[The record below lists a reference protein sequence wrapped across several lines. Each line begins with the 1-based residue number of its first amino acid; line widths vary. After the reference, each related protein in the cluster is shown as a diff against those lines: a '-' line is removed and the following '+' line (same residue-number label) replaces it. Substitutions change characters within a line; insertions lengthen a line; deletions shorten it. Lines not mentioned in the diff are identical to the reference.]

1 MSAHGASAWIRD
13 LTAVAAGEGGLVGNK
28 ALRQGLLLQ
37 AGFPVTPG
45 FCLTTHAIAAWHADD
60 ALRDAVRAALLD
72 AYRQLGG
79 CVAVRSSAVEE
90 DGNGASYAGIYASE
104 LAVTGETALLAAVER
119 CLASWSEPA
128 AADYR
133 RRLGHDDGALALLV
147 QQLVPAI
154 AAGIAYTRAPLD
166 DSRHEVHIDAVWG
179 LAEPLAAGRV
189 AGDSFVLSHR
199 GRLLRRRIVAKE
211 HALAVDGMHAVRA
224 QRVRAACLT
233 PQQAREIAQLALR
246 AEAHF
251 GAPQDVEFAIDV
263 RGAWILQSRPLV
275 AARPAGGAGLERYLA
290 GERRRLARKFTELRR
305 RGLLHG
311 RELVLSNGNIG
322 ELLPTPTVM
331 SFGLFRD
338 IFAGRHGAIVRGR
351 ARLGYRFDPRCVDHL
366 YERVAGQACFNL
378 EVDAATFDD
387 GAAPD
392 VQHYLAR
399 VAADASL
406 ANYPEIRL
414 YGQNELDGEAAQTR
428 AAFQQGM
435 RAAARDFL
443 RRYAG
448 EIAPRLG
455 VPANLENDV
464 GDAADPQ
471 AIVRGIA
478 RLMGFLR
485 TGPCVEFV
493 VAARLGF
500 HFAAE
505 LRAQLVRRLGAD
517 DGEALCARLLSGL
530 PDSLVTRQALWLEE
544 VGQGRRTQAAYL
556 EAYGHC
562 ADNELELSE
571 PRLAEQPARLAAL
584 LDNLAASGRHPAAEF
599 ARQQAERA
607 ATEAALPRRLADAG
621 MAEDEQ
627 ADLIEALRFAQQLLP
642 LRETIKH
649 HYTAVYALIRRGVLR
664 VAAGLGW
671 PEDLI
676 FHLYPRELPAALRDP
691 QGLRRRA
698 ERRAEEHALAR
709 LAARLRCVP
718 NVVFGSRLDAIGMPA
733 ALSGAGAGQGWC
745 GAPLSPGRVSG
756 VARVLEAGA
765 PLPAGGWRGDEILV
779 LRAANLGV
787 TPLFRVVAGVI
798 VEVGG
803 LLAHSAC
810 QAREAGIP
818 AIALSDATRLIPDGA
833 RIVIDGASGRVV
845 LVQHLPEDIDNER
858 EDRHESEHSLATV

>member
-1 MSAHGASAWIRD
+1 VSTNGATAWIRD
-13 LTAVAAGEGGLVGNK
+13 LADVAPDEGGVVGNK

-37 AGFPVTPG
+37 AGFPVSPG
-45 FCLTTHAIAAWHADD
+45 FCLSTHAIAAWNADG
-60 ALRDAVRAALLD
+60 AARDAVRAALLE

-90 DGNGASYAGIYASE
+90 DGTGASYAGIYASE
-104 LAVTGETALLAAVER
+104 LAVTGEAAVLAAVER

-133 RRLGHDDGALALLV
+133 QRLGHADGALALLV

-166 DSRHEVHIDAVWG
+166 GNRREVHIDAVWG

-189 AGDSFVLSHR
+189 TGDSFVLSHR
-199 GRLLRRRIVAKE
+199 GRLLRRRIAAKE
-211 HALAVDGMHAVRA
+211 YALAVGGTHAVRA
-224 QRVRAACLT
+224 QRVREACLT
-233 PQQAREIAQLALR
+233 PQQARAIALLALR

-275 AARPAGGAGLERYLA
+275 AARPAGGPALERYLA
-290 GERRRLARKFTELRR
+290 GERRRLARKFAELRR
-305 RGLLHG
+305 RGILHG
-311 RELVLSNGNIG
+311 SELVLSNGNIG
-322 ELLPTPTVM
+322 ELLPTPTAM

-338 IFAGRHGAIVRGR
+338 LFAGRHGAIVRGR
-351 ARLGYRFDPRCVDHL
+351 RRLGYRFDPRCVDHL

-378 EVDAATFDD
+378 EVDAATFND
-387 GAAPD
+387 GAAPA
-392 VQHYLAR
+392 VAHYLAR
-399 VAADASL
+399 VAADPSL

-414 YGQNELDGEAAQTR
+414 YGQDEIRGQAAQTR
-428 AAFQQGM
+428 VAFQRGM

-443 RRYAG
+443 QRYAG

-455 VPANLENDV
+455 VPAHLKLDA
-464 GDAADPQ
+464 GDAAEPQ
-471 AIVRGIA
+471 AMVRGIA
-478 RLMGFLR
+478 RLMRFLR

-505 LRAQLVRRLGAD
+505 VRGALVRRFGA

-544 VGQGRRTQAAYL
+544 VGQGRRPQAAYL
-556 EAYGHC
+556 AAYGHC
-562 ADNELELSE
+562 ADNELELAE
-571 PRLAEQPARLAAL
+571 PRLAEQPARLAAQL
-584 LDNLAASGRHPAAEF
+584 VNLAASGRHPAAEF

-607 ATEAALPRRLADAG
+607 ATEAALPGRLANAG
-621 MAEDEQ
+621 MADDER
-627 ADLIEALRFAQQLLP
+627 ADFIEALGFAQQLLP

-649 HYTAVYALIRRGVLR
+649 HYTAVYALIRRDVLR

-671 PEDLI
+671 PGNLI
-676 FHLYPRELPAALRDP
+676 FHLHPRELPAALRDP
-691 QGLRRRA
+691 QRLRRRA

-718 NVVFGSRLDAIGMPA
+718 DVVFGSRLEAIGVPA
-733 ALSGAGAGQGWC
+733 ALSGAGAGQGWR

-765 PLPAGGWRGDEILV
+765 QLPSGGWRGDEILV

-818 AIALSDATRLIPDGA
+818 AVALSDATRLIADGA
-833 RIVIDGASGRVV
+833 HIVIDGASGRVA
-845 LVQHLPEDIDNER
+845 LVQTSHEETADERQHTRNSGHHL
-858 EDRHESEHSLATV
+858 AAV

>member
-1 MSAHGASAWIRD
+1 MSTTGATGWIRD
-13 LTAVAAGEGGLVGNK
+13 LAEVAPDEGGVVGNK

-37 AGFPVTPG
+37 AGFPVSPG
-45 FCLTTHAIAAWHADD
+45 FCLTTQAIAAWNADG
-60 ALRDAVRAALLD
+60 AARDAVRAALRD
-72 AYRQLGG
+72 AYGQLGG

-90 DGNGASYAGIYASE
+90 DGTGASYAGIYASE
-104 LAVTGETALLAAVER
+104 LAVTGEAAVLAAVER

-128 AADYR
+128 AVEYR
-133 RRLGHDDGALALLV
+133 CRLGHADGALALLV

-154 AAGIAYTRAPLD
+154 AAGIVYTRAPLD
-166 DSRHEVHIDAVWG
+166 SRRREVHIDAVWG

-189 AGDSFVLSHR
+189 TGDSFVLSHR
-199 GRLLRRRIVAKE
+199 GRLLRRCIASKE
-211 HALAVDGMHAVRA
+211 YALGVGGMHAVRA
-224 QRVRAACLT
+224 QRVREACLT
-233 PQQAREIAQLALR
+233 PREARDIALLALR

-263 RGAWILQSRPLV
+263 RGAWIVQSRPLV
-275 AARPAGGAGLERYLA
+275 VARPAGGPALERYLA
-290 GERRRLARKFTELRR
+290 GERRRLAHKFADLRR
-305 RGLLHG
+305 RGILHG
-311 RELVLSNGNIG
+311 DELVLSNGNIG
-322 ELLPTPTVM
+322 ELLPTPTAM

-338 IFAGRHGAIVRGR
+338 LFAGRHGAIVRGR
-351 ARLGYRFDPRCVDHL
+351 RRLGYRFDARCVDHL
-366 YERVAGQACFNL
+366 YECVAGQACFNL

-387 GAAPD
+387 GAAPAAA
-392 VQHYLAR
+392 HYLAR
-399 VAADASL
+399 VAADPSL

-414 YGQNELDGEAAQTR
+414 YGQDEVGGQAAQTR
-428 AAFQQGM
+428 AAFQRGM
-435 RAAARDFL
+435 RAAACDFL
-443 RRYAG
+443 QRYAD

-455 VPANLENDV
+455 IPAVFKLE
-464 GDAADPQ
+464 AAAEPQ

-478 RLMGFLR
+478 RLMHFLR

-505 LRAQLVRRLGAD
+505 VRGALVRRLGA

-544 VGQGRRTQAAYL
+544 VAQGRRSQAAYL
-556 EAYGHC
+556 DAYGHC
-562 ADNELELSE
+562 ADNELELAE

-584 LDNLAASGRHPAAEF
+584 LDDLAASGRQPAAEF
-599 ARQQAERA
+599 ARQQADRMAAEALLPQRLAAAGLSDAERA
-607 ATEAALPRRLADAG
+607 DF
-621 MAEDEQ
+621 
-627 ADLIEALRFAQQLLP
+627 IEALRFAQRLLP

-649 HYTAVYALIRRGVLR
+649 HYTAAYALIRRDVLR

-671 PEDLI
+671 PQDLI
-676 FHLYPRELPAALRDP
+676 FQLHPRELPAALRDP
-691 QGLRRRA
+691 QRLRRRA
-698 ERRAEEHALAR
+698 ERRAEAHALAR

-718 NVVFGSRLDAIGMPA
+718 NVVFGSRLEEVGVAVVPSA
-733 ALSGAGAGQGWC
+733 AGAGHGWR

-765 PLPAGGWRGDEILV
+765 QLPSGGWRGDEILV

-818 AIALSDATRLIPDGA
+818 AVALNEATRLIADGA
-833 RIVIDGASGRVV
+833 RIVIDGASGRVA
-845 LVQHLPEDIDNER
+845 LVAPSPEENEHEHEHLRAR
-858 EDRHESEHSLATV
+858 EHRLAAV

>member
-1 MSAHGASAWIRD
+1 MSTAGAAGWIRD
-13 LTAVAAGEGGLVGNK
+13 LAEVAPDEGGVVGNK

-37 AGFPVTPG
+37 AGFPVSPG
-45 FCLTTHAIAAWHADD
+45 FCLSTHAIAAWNADG
-60 ALRDAVRAALLD
+60 AARDAVRAALLE

-90 DGNGASYAGIYASE
+90 DGTGASYAGIYASE
-104 LAVTGETALLAAVER
+104 LAVTGEAAVLAAVER

-166 DSRHEVHIDAVWG
+166 DRRREVHIDAVWG

-189 AGDSFVLSHR
+189 TGDSFVLSHR
-199 GRLLRRRIVAKE
+199 GRLLRRRIAAKE
-211 HALAVDGMHAVRA
+211 YALAVGGTHAVRA
-224 QRVRAACLT
+224 QRVREACLT
-233 PQQAREIAQLALR
+233 PQQAREIALLALR

-275 AARPAGGAGLERYLA
+275 AAARPAGGPALERYLA
-290 GERRRLARKFTELRR
+290 GERRRLAGKFAELRR
-305 RGLLHG
+305 RGILHG
-311 RELVLSNGNIG
+311 SELVLSNGNIG
-322 ELLPTPTVM
+322 ELLPTPTAM

-351 ARLGYRFDPRCVDHL
+351 RRLGYRFDPRCVDHL

-387 GAAPD
+387 GAAPA
-392 VQHYLAR
+392 VEHYLAR
-399 VAADASL
+399 VAADPSL

-414 YGQNELDGEAAQTR
+414 YGQDEIRGQAAQTR
-428 AAFQQGM
+428 AAFKRGM

-443 RRYAG
+443 QRYAH
-448 EIAPRLG
+448 EIAPRLA
-455 VPANLENDV
+455 VPARLAD
-464 GDAADPQ
+464 DATADP
-471 AIVRGIA
+471 VRGIA
-478 RLMGFLR
+478 RLMRFLR

-505 LRAQLVRRLGAD
+505 VRAALVRRLGA

-544 VGQGRRTQAAYL
+544 VGQGHRPQAAYL
-556 EAYGHC
+556 AAYGHC
-562 ADNELELSE
+562 ADNELELAE
-571 PRLAEQPARLAAL
+571 PRLAEQPARLAAQL
-584 LDNLAASGRHPAAEF
+584 ANLAASGRHPAAEF

-607 ATEAALPRRLADAG
+607 ATEAALPGRLASAG
-621 MAEDEQ
+621 MADDER
-627 ADLIEALRFAQQLLP
+627 ADFIEALRFAQQLLP

-649 HYTAVYALIRRGVLR
+649 HYTAVYALIRRDVLR

-671 PEDLI
+671 PQELI
-676 FHLYPRELPAALRDP
+676 FHLHPRELPAALRDP
-691 QGLRRRA
+691 QRLRRRA
-698 ERRAEEHALAR
+698 ERRAGEHALAR

-718 NVVFGSRLDAIGMPA
+718 DVVFGSRLEAIGVPA
-733 ALSGAGAGQGWC
+733 ALSGAGAGQGWR

-765 PLPAGGWRGDEILV
+765 QLPSDGWRGDEILV

-818 AIALSDATRLIPDGA
+818 AVALADATRLIADGA
-833 RIVIDGASGRVV
+833 HIVIDGASGRVA
-845 LVQHLPEDIDNER
+845 LVQTPHEEMADER
-858 EDRHESEHSLATV
+858 QHARESGHRLAAV